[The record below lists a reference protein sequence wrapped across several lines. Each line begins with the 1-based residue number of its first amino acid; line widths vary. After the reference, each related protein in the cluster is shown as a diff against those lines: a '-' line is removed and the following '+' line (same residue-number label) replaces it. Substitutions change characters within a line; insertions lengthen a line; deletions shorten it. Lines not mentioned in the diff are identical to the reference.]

1 MWHSGHCAGLSCVSS
16 QFFCYSRTIFSKK
29 YFPVP
34 CVMFHS
40 FAYSVFIN
48 LLGGHSSLLLED
60 VHEGIV

>member
-1 MWHSGHCAGLSCVSS
+1 MVIVLDYHVF
-16 QFFCYSRTIFSKK
+16 QVNFFFYRRTIFSKK

-34 CVMFHS
+34 CVMFHI

-48 LLGGHSSLLLED
+48 LLGGPSSLLLED